1 MTHPIASEAPLDND
15 VDQQKPQAGKTFG
28 DVVPVPTLLD
38 EATEDA
44 TVCKTI
50 HRLWSDQKDKHARYI
65 VECEVNERRRQG
77 ESNIW
82 VRKDQDR
89 TGYSVYV
96 PAGRVNLIDQFGQV
110 ADRLCQRFVSQL
122 NQDPAKANAIPST
135 GEDEDRD
142 AAEFTTRILSDVCSE
157 SGLDANEAI
166 KQAQDYACSHG
177 SGWIWTYTDPMGSR
191 QGVEVDARTTP
202 VPHPDPTQPPIA
214 PPEHV
219 DEAMTDPTTGG
230 DWQGPT
236 ERRFVSPQGQLTPN
250 KADAALRWVPKVARQ
265 VVTGSHVRLWPFTA
279 ADVWDAN
286 GLLYFDY
293 QPWNVA
299 AQWFPELKDLPEEDR
314 NRALEFRLPD
324 AVHLLPKKNGRPS
337 DPKPEGREEDWL
349 VLIACFWA
357 PEGSAYPDG
366 AYIACVGDQKVAHRD
381 TWTLQSPDGTRERR
395 DIPWT
400 QVRQFRGTREH
411 PQGKPLM
418 GFIGAGGE
426 YLGQLYGRFEE
437 LMDAAAARKIF
448 LPYNSTIQ
456 PQDLHDPGNGVLY
469 CLPGQE
475 PQYEQVPE
483 PPKSLNDMLTVTR
496 DDLNDASGLQETGQG
511 LQSDNVNSGRQ
522 ALAIVAQVNAGLSD
536 VLQNQNRA
544 WVRLFRIVLQCIR
557 SDWSVPQLLRTV
569 GVDGSYKVDRWTR
582 SDLGSTRDV
591 EIAKGSGTMLNPMQ
605 KTQLLGEMRQLA
617 GIDPDDVQEMMATG
631 VSPYVNF
638 QDNAFLG
645 RIRRQIEQWEQGP
658 PDGWQPPQAPINP
671 DGTPVMQPP
680 PVDPAT
686 GMIPS
691 DPATGLP
698 APGQPVQPPPDPL
711 LAQIWA
717 PVDSDMSPIA
727 AKWRIREIAR
737 AQQSSRYFTFDPA
750 WRMGLDMEYR
760 RMQQALTPPPPPMA
774 PGKPGAPAGD
784 GKPGLSPTEQ
794 AMEGQQAA

>member
-1 MTHPIASEAPLDND
+1 M
-15 VDQQKPQAGKTFG
+15 
-28 DVVPVPTLLD
+28 VPTPLLLD
-38 EATEDA
+38 PGTDEA

-50 HRLWSDQKDKHARYI
+50 HRLWSDQKEKYARFI
-65 VECEVNERRRQG
+65 VESEVNERRRQG

-135 GEDEDRD
+135 GDDEDRD
-142 AAEFTTRILSDVCSE
+142 AAEFTTRILGDVCSE

-191 QGVEVDARTTP
+191 QGMEQEARSVP
-202 VPHPDPTQPPIA
+202 VPDPMHPEGVHPLPQ
-214 PPEHV
+214 HV
-219 DEAMTDPTTGG
+219 DEALTDPRTGG
-230 DWQGPT
+230 DWLNAAKNGPGPS
-236 ERRFVSPQGQLTPN
+236 EWKYVSPDGALTPN
-250 KADAALRWVPKVARQ
+250 KAEAALRWIPKVSRQ

-299 AQWFPELKDLPEEDR
+299 VQWFPELKDLPEEDR

-324 AVHLLPKKNGRPS
+324 AAHLLPKKNGRPS

-357 PEGSAYPDG
+357 PEGSTYPDG
-366 AYIACVGDQKVAHRD
+366 AYIACVGDQKVAHTG
-381 TWTLQSPDGTRERR
+381 TWTLEAPDGSRERR

-483 PPKSLNDMLTVTR
+483 PPKSLQDMLEITK

-511 LQSDNVNSGRQ
+511 LQADNVNSGRQ

-544 WVRLFRIVLQCIR
+544 WVRLFRIILQCIR
-557 SDWSVPQLLRTV
+557 SDYSVPQLLRTV

-645 RIRRQIEQWEQGP
+645 RIRRQIEQWEKGP
-658 PDGWQPPQAPINP
+658 PDGWQPPQAHVDPLTGGP
-671 DGTPVMQPP
+671 AMQPP
-680 PVDPAT
+680 PIDPTTNTPAI
-686 GMIPS
+686 GVPPQPIP
-691 DPATGLP
+691 A
-698 APGQPVQPPPDPL
+698 PPDPQ

-717 PVDSDMSPIA
+717 PVDSDMSSIA

-737 AQQSSRYFTFDPA
+737 AQQSSRYFTFPPE
-750 WRMGLDMEYR
+750 WRVGLDMEYR
-760 RMQQALTPPPPPMA
+760 RMQQALTPPPQPMPA
-774 PGKPGAPAGD
+774 GKPGAGPTD
-784 GKPGLSPTEQ
+784 GKPQLSPTEQ